1 MLSLFIFIHIAQ
13 ATSRQGSL
21 DKGIL
26 FKEETKIML
35 IENLSNVQFLLPIP
49 RFIMMVED
57 HYLEGLENDKKFPWR
72 NNSLLIPE
80 SHEKKH
86 ETLSPMPQS
95 THNSIDNYEQVKFE
109 RKENY

>member
-21 DKGIL
+21 DKGNL

-35 IENLSNVQFLLPIP
+35 IEKFSNVQFLLPIP
-49 RFIMMVED
+49 RFIVMVED
-57 HYLEGLENDKKFPWR
+57 HYLEGLENDEKFPWR

-80 SHEKKH
+80 SQLK
-86 ETLSPMPQS
+86 ETRNPEPDAPIYSQLNRQLR
-95 THNSIDNYEQVKFE
+95 TGQI
-109 RKENY
+109 